1 MSFWSG
7 GPKGYIR
14 YFRLYGF
21 TGGSVIPRSPLF
33 WSIVSESLIP
43 DFSQSTGL
51 APANAAVIVFII
63 GTALG
68 MLTARTIMK
77 GMPLWMGCLT
87 LLLQSL
93 PLRIHCICGGLVNG
107 AD

>member
-77 GMPLWMGCLT
+77 ENALVDGLFNALTSIPPIAYPLYLWGPGQRC
-87 LLLQSL
+87 
-93 PLRIHCICGGLVNG
+93 
-107 AD
+107 